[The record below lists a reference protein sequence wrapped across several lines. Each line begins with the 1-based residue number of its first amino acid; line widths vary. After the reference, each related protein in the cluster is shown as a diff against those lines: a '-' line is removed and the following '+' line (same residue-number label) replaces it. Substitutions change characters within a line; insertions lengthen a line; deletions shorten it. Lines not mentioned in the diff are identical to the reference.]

1 MYRLVYYRGSWC
13 VYWREGQK
21 AVRRSL
27 GVESREQAEREF
39 RDFVKRANTPTD
51 TVEEIFEAYLAEKG
65 DSAKWNWKALKPFFG
80 HYRPDQITRKACK
93 EYIKLRSKDV
103 KANTIH
109 RELTMLRAAVRWHN
123 PQNQAVFELPTRPA
137 PKDRYLTKDEGKRLI
152 EGAGSPHVRL
162 FIILALTTAGRA
174 SAILELKWSQID
186 FKGGS
191 INLKNGK
198 ENKTKGRAHVPM
210 NPTARKAL
218 EEAQNAA
225 LSEWVIE
232 WAGGPVKDIKK
243 GIIRAAERAGLDN
256 VSPHTLR
263 RTAAVWMAERGVP
276 MTEIAQYLG
285 HSNSDITYKAY
296 ARYSPTYLQK
306 ASEALDIDNF

>member
-137 PKDRYLTKDEGKRLI
+137 PKDRYLTKDEAKQLI
-152 EGAGSPHVRL
+152 EGAHAPHVKL

-174 SAILELKWSQID
+174 TAILELKWSQVD
-186 FKGGS
+186 LEKGT
-191 INLKNGK
+191 INLKNGR
-198 ENKTKGRAHVPM
+198 ESKTKGRAHVPI
-210 NPTARKAL
+210 NQFSRKAL
-218 EEAQNAA
+218 EEAQKAA
-225 LSEWVIE
+225 LTDYVIE
-232 WAGGPVKDIKK
+232 WAGEPLKDIKK
-243 GIIRAAERAGLDN
+243 GVWRAAERAGLED
-256 VSPHTLR
+256 VSPHVLR
-263 RTAAVWMAERGVP
+263 HSAAVWMAEAGTP
-276 MTEIAQYLG
+276 MSEIAQYLG
-285 HSNSDITYKAY
+285 HSSTSVTERVY
-296 ARYSPTYLQK
+296 ARYSPEYLRTAAK
-306 ASEALDIDNF
+306 ALDLT